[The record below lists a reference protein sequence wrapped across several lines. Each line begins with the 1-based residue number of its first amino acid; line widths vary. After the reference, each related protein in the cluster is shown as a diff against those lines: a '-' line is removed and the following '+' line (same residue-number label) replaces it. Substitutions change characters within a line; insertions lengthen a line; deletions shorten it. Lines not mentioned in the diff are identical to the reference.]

1 MKLFKLLAL
10 VLLIAFISN
19 PAVAQNISLNV
30 LTQNSGII
38 NTNGTV
44 FLEVT
49 LCNTN
54 SSISVPAYKLKPQI
68 SFPSQLVSI
77 PDTGHIL
84 PAGWTIIFN
93 KDGVVRLS
101 NGNDEFLPNQCRT
114 LLIAVKGKAV
124 GGPSTISGYLGFS
137 NGVAPGNASGGP
149 TKGDNPAD
157 NASTTTIK
165 IYE

>member
-1 MKLFKLLAL
+1 MKLFKLFAL
-10 VLLIAFISN
+10 VLFSAFISKT
-19 PAVAQNISLNV
+19 AVSQNISLNV
-30 LTQNSGII
+30 LTQNSGMI

-49 LCNTN
+49 VCNTN

-84 PAGWTIIFN
+84 PAGWKIIFN

-101 NGNDEFLPNQCRT
+101 NGDDEFLPNQCRT
-114 LLIAVKGKAV
+114 LLIAVKGKEV
-124 GGPSTISGYLGFS
+124 GGPSTISASLGFS
-137 NGVAPGNASGGP
+137 NGIAPGTASGGP

-157 NASTTTIK
+157 NASTSTIK
-165 IYE
+165 VYN

>member
-1 MKLFKLLAL
+1 MRRLKFFTL
-10 VLLIAFISN
+10 VLLSVISKT
-19 PAVAQNISLNV
+19 ASSQNISLNV
-30 LTQNSGII
+30 LTQNSGMV

-54 SSISVPAYKLKPQI
+54 ASISVPAYKLKPQI
-68 SFPSQLVSI
+68 SFPFQLVSI

-84 PAGWTIIFN
+84 PAGWAIIYN

-101 NGNDEFLPNQCRT
+101 NGDDEFLPNQCRT
-114 LLIAVKGKAV
+114 MLIAVKGKEA
-124 GGPSTISGYLGFS
+124 GGPFTISGNLGFS
-137 NGVAPGNASGGP
+137 NGVAPGTSSGGP

-157 NASTTTIK
+157 NASTSSIK
-165 IYE
+165 VYK

>member
-1 MKLFKLLAL
+1 MKLLKLFTL
-10 VLLIAFISN
+10 VLLSTLMSEYASS
-19 PAVAQNISLNV
+19 QNISLNV

-38 NTNGTV
+38 HMGGTV

-49 LCNTN
+49 ICNTN
-54 SSISVPAYKLKPQI
+54 SSTSVPAYKLKPQI
-68 SFPSQLVSI
+68 SFPSQLLSI

-93 KDGVVRLS
+93 KEGVVRLS

-114 LLIAVKGKAV
+114 LLIAAIGKQA
-124 GGPSTISGYLGFS
+124 GGPSTISGNLGFA
-137 NGVAPGNASGGP
+137 NGVEPGTISGGP

-165 IYE
+165 VYK